1 MVAPALTL
9 NPSPARGR
17 GARLVRA
24 RQRGAVSVMAV
35 MLMATIGMAALVSID
50 IGYVFYGQRQLQ
62 KMADLAAVSG
72 AQQLKRAADLSATS
86 ASVLAAV
93 QGTAAQNGYKAAV
106 TTGCNDVAT
115 GAADGMRSCLGLWD
129 PGNPGN
135 GDSKRHFNAGYNP
148 ATVAPNAVRVQATMT
163 LPVLFVFPGS
173 SGRQL
178 RAEAIAAGSPPVASF
193 SLGSGLLDVNTA
205 NGLLGALLGPNVVV
219 KFSAADWSGLVGTQI
234 SLEQLRIAAG
244 VGTIDQL
251 LGLQLSLRDFYAL
264 VLKAAGRDSLL
275 STAIGTPATT
285 LGVGGVGAAVSL
297 GQLLDLGVLAP
308 AASSA
313 AEVGLNVA
321 SLLGLGAQIA
331 RGTSATDLNVG
342 LTLPLEVAS
351 VKTTLRVI
359 EPPVLA
365 VGPVRQTGGTPAWAT
380 SAVTGQLGVGVLVS
394 AKLLDLPSIAL
405 LPPLKLQLQLPLY
418 IKAAQ
423 ASASLTDLQCSATAT
438 DRRARVN
445 VVPRVA
451 TVCFAND
458 AGTDCAIGLAKL
470 GTVPLVGTLY
480 TAVNTS
486 ATSTAGAGT
495 DLLMAPKTTASATA
509 QSPLPDLVNGLV
521 GNLQLKL
528 DGGLGSFLQPVL
540 DTVLAVVKPVVTTGL
555 APLVTLV
562 NNVLFATLNSLGIR
576 LGNADLWMN
585 GIDCNNAELM
595 Y

>member
-193 SLGSGLLDVNTA
+193 SLASGLLDVNTA
-205 NGLLGALLGPNVVV
+205 NGLLGKLLGPNVTVS
-219 KFSAADWSGLVGTQI
+219 FSALDWTGLVGTNI
-234 SLEQLRIAAG
+234 TLEQLRVAAG

-264 VLKAAGRDSLL
+264 VLKAANKSALL
-275 STAIGTPATT
+275 GVAVGSPATT
-285 LGVGGVGAAVSL
+285 LGVGAVGVAVSL
-297 GQLLDLGVLAP
+297 AQLVALGVLAP

-321 SLLGLGAQIA
+321 SLLMLSAQLANGNGARIKLG
-331 RGTSATDLNVG
+331 DLNLGVARTAVG
-342 LTLPLEVAS
+342 LYVTQ
-351 VKTTLRVI
+351 
-359 EPPVLA
+359 PPQTA
-365 VGPVRQTGGTPAWAT
+365 VGPVRQTGANTWQTNARTA
-380 SAVTGQLGVGVLVS
+380 QLGLRLDVVVDLAIATVNLPLYVEAAAATASLTQLQCAAAPADRRATLRLTQQVANVCLANSNGSASCEPTRTVLANILGVKVVNVPVRNTVGTAGSQDIVLAPGQYVRAPATNQLTTAVKALLNNLHPTLDLGGVLIPPLIDIPALLNALLDPV
-394 AKLLDLPSIAL
+394 ANLLDLVVLNL
-405 LPPLKLQLQLPLY
+405 LTP
-418 IKAAQ
+418 
-423 ASASLTDLQCSATAT
+423 
-438 DRRARVN
+438 
-445 VVPRVA
+445 
-451 TVCFAND
+451 
-458 AGTDCAIGLAKL
+458 
-470 GTVPLVGTLY
+470 
-480 TAVNTS
+480 
-486 ATSTAGAGT
+486 
-495 DLLMAPKTTASATA
+495 
-509 QSPLPDLVNGLV
+509 
-521 GNLQLKL
+521 
-528 DGGLGSFLQPVL
+528 
-540 DTVLAVVKPVVTTGL
+540 
-555 APLVTLV
+555 
-562 NNVLFATLNSLGIR
+562 LGIQ

-585 GIDCNNAELM
+585 GIDCNNAELV